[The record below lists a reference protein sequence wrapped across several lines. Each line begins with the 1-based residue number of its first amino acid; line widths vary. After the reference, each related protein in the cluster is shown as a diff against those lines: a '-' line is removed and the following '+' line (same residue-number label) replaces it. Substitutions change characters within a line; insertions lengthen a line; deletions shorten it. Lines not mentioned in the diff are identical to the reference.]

1 MAQKRMSDFF
11 NTKPKKQAKSFKYSI
26 SKVTNE
32 TKEKEDEVICLSS
45 SKESGK
51 KVKNLVEQPKREEFI
66 CSFIYLRF
74 IFN

>member
-11 NTKPKKQAKSFKYSI
+11 NTKPKKQAKSFKYCI

-32 TKEKEDEVICLSS
+32 TKEKEDEVICISG

-51 KVKNLVEQPKREEFI
+51 KSEKIL
-66 CSFIYLRF
+66 
-74 IFN
+74 

>member
-11 NTKPKKQAKSFKYSI
+11 NTKPKKQAKSFKNCI

-32 TKEKEDEVICLSS
+32 TKEKEDEVICLSG

-51 KVKNLVEQPKREEFI
+51 KVKESCRATKKRGI
-66 CSFIYLRF
+66 YLFIYLF
-74 IFN
+74 TLYF